1 MRAVLYS
8 TASAVALLA
17 FAGPVSAGDG
27 FTGVAQLSLG
37 GGTTDSALFFAGPSD
52 PLDDPFFYSGEARG
66 LWPLSPSVHLQ
77 VDLFAEQVNDIADDW
92 GGTDEATAFGGAV
105 HLLHPFENRAR
116 FGLAGS
122 IWSNEVL
129 VPAGDGQADNT
140 YGLVAV
146 EGQFFG
152 TDWTLM
158 GQAGIFTEFDCDGG
172 EGCPL
177 ILEDGTFLRGEVK
190 YFLSDNTALSL
201 EAVQM
206 WGGVDDDVF
215 SGKSVRVQSSQ
226 WNLGAEHR
234 FEGSPFSGFITL
246 SHQSVDA
253 DGFFSST
260 AETTAAS
267 IGVKFYLDQASLKT
281 NNRSGA
287 ELNTPRFGL
296 APEFTG
302 PVAYNSIGVGGP

>member
-1 MRAVLYS
+1 MKAILYS
-8 TASAVALLA
+8 TASAVALMA
-17 FAGPVSAGDG
+17 VAGAASAGDG
-27 FTGVAQLSLG
+27 FSGVAQLSLG
-37 GGTTDSALFFAGPSD
+37 GGTTDSSSFFGPSD
-52 PLDDPFFYSGEARG
+52 PLGDPFFYVGEARG

-92 GGTDEATAFGGAV
+92 GSTDEATTIGAAI

-129 VPAGDGQADNT
+129 VPADSGQVDNR

-158 GQAGIFTEFDCDGG
+158 GQAGIFTEFDCDGGG

-206 WGGVDDDVF
+206 WGGVDDTFF
-215 SGKSVRVQSSQ
+215 SGKAARVSSTE

-234 FEGSPFSGFITL
+234 FDGSSFSGFVTL
-246 SHQSVDA
+246 SHQTVEA
-253 DGFFSST
+253 DSFVSSS
-260 AETTAAS
+260 AETTSAS
-267 IGVKFYLDQASLKT
+267 IGIKFYLDQASLRS
-281 NNRSGA
+281 NDRSGA
-287 ELNTPRFGL
+287 ELNTPRFGF
-296 APEFTG
+296 APEYTG
-302 PVAYNSIGVGGP
+302 PVSYLPVP